1 MKQAL
6 PAAARGKPLEIW
18 FQDEARI
25 GQKGTLTRIW
35 ARLGSRP
42 PGPRDSRY
50 EWAYIFAAVCPE
62 RATGAALVMPYAN
75 TEAMNLHLQEISRG
89 VAPGAHAALIFDGA
103 GWHTTDKLEL
113 PENITPVCL
122 PPYAPELN
130 PTENIWEYLRKNYL
144 ALRVFDDYDAIVDA
158 CCMAWNDPCLSGLH
172 PHPLGLEWAQTGYR
186 GARHG
191 CSRPRRSPIP
201 AFATRVPATF
211 PR

>member
-1 MKQAL
+1 M
-6 PAAARGKPLEIW
+6 PAAARHKPLEIW

-50 EWAYIFAAVCPE
+50 QWAYIFAAVCPE

-158 CCMAWNDPCLSGLH
+158 CCMAWNDLLAMPDRLASITRRKWAKVSGGVARLV
-172 PHPLGLEWAQTGYR
+172 ENWRTGV
-186 GARHG
+186 
-191 CSRPRRSPIP
+191 SS
-201 AFATRVPATF
+201 
-211 PR
+211 